1 LAASLDDKITAEPV
15 RRQLMNNGSNMPPAP
30 SSPEAPTPSAADA
43 DQTRPKV
50 KRILVVDDERVNL
63 KVLSGFLQAFG
74 HEVLA
79 ADSGFRALEMLD
91 DSIDLILLDIMM
103 PEMDGFTVAQAV
115 RENPETAQTPIIMV
129 TALSDR
135 QDKLRAVQAGAND
148 FISKPI
154 DKTELKVR
162 TESLLR
168 MKASQDELKHY
179 QQQLEN
185 MVKARTEALRR
196 AMQNLAESQANI
208 LKAHIETILILS
220 SAAEYKDNETAQHI
234 KRMSWM
240 ASILAEELGMPQS
253 EVELVHRASP
263 MHDIGKIGVPD
274 AILLKPGKLTPE
286 EWVVM
291 REHTTIGSRILENS
305 TSDLLQAGSIIAMT
319 HHEKWDGSGYPKG
332 LAGEDIPLY
341 GRISAV
347 ADVFDALTSKRPY
360 KEAFSNEVAL
370 DIMAKGRGSHFD
382 PAVYDA
388 FLRRFEDFR
397 SIQQQL
403 ADT

>member
-1 LAASLDDKITAEPV
+1 
-15 RRQLMNNGSNMPPAP
+15 
-30 SSPEAPTPSAADA
+30 
-43 DQTRPKV
+43 
-50 KRILVVDDERVNL
+50 
-63 KVLSGFLQAFG
+63 
-74 HEVLA
+74 
-79 ADSGFRALEMLD
+79 
-91 DSIDLILLDIMM
+91 
-103 PEMDGFTVAQAV
+103 
-115 RENPETAQTPIIMV
+115 
-129 TALSDR
+129 
-135 QDKLRAVQAGAND
+135 
-148 FISKPI
+148 
-154 DKTELKVR
+154 
-162 TESLLR
+162 
-168 MKASQDELKHY
+168 
-179 QQQLEN
+179 
-185 MVKARTEALRR
+185 
-196 AMQNLAESQANI
+196 MQNLAESQANI

>member
-1 LAASLDDKITAEPV
+1 
-15 RRQLMNNGSNMPPAP
+15 M
-30 SSPEAPTPSAADA
+30 
-43 DQTRPKV
+43 
-50 KRILVVDDERVNL
+50 VDDERVNL

-115 RENPETAQTPIIMV
+115 RETPETAQTPIIMV

-185 MVKARTEALRR
+185 M
-196 AMQNLAESQANI
+196 S
-208 LKAHIETILILS
+208 
-220 SAAEYKDNETAQHI
+220 
-234 KRMSWM
+234 
-240 ASILAEELGMPQS
+240 
-253 EVELVHRASP
+253 
-263 MHDIGKIGVPD
+263 
-274 AILLKPGKLTPE
+274 KPGRKLCAGPCKTWRNP
-286 EWVVM
+286 
-291 REHTTIGSRILENS
+291 RPTSSRP
-305 TSDLLQAGSIIAMT
+305 T
-319 HHEKWDGSGYPKG
+319 
-332 LAGEDIPLY
+332 
-341 GRISAV
+341 
-347 ADVFDALTSKRPY
+347 
-360 KEAFSNEVAL
+360 
-370 DIMAKGRGSHFD
+370 
-382 PAVYDA
+382 
-388 FLRRFEDFR
+388 
-397 SIQQQL
+397 
-403 ADT
+403 

>member
-1 LAASLDDKITAEPV
+1 VFSEDTAATEPAY
-15 RRQLMNNGSNMPPAP
+15 RQLITSGPDMLPEP
-30 SSPEAPTPSAADA
+30 SSSEATTSNH
-43 DQTRPKV
+43 PKSDSNAP
-50 KRILVVDDERVNL
+50 KIKKILVVDDERVNL
-63 KVLSGFLQAFG
+63 KVLSGFLQSFG
-74 HEVLA
+74 HEVLV
-79 ADSGFRALEMLD
+79 ADSGSCALDMLD
-91 DSIDLILLDIMM
+91 NSIDLVLLDIMM
-103 PEMDGFTVAQAV
+103 PEMDGFAVARAV
-115 RENPETAQTPIIMV
+115 RENPETTQTPIIMV

-135 QDKLRAVQAGAND
+135 QDKLQAVQAGAND

-162 TESLLR
+162 TDSLLR
-168 MKASQDELKHY
+168 MKASQDELKLY
-179 QQQLEN
+179 QQQLEE
-185 MVKARTEALRR
+185 MVKTRTEALRR
-196 AMQNLAESQANI
+196 AMQNLSESQANI

-234 KRMSWM
+234 KRMSRM
-240 ASILAEELGMPQS
+240 SEILADELEPPQS
-253 EVELVHRASP
+253 EVELVRRASP

-286 EWVVM
+286 EWVIM
-291 REHTTIGSRILENS
+291 REHTTIGARILENS
-305 TSDLLQAGSIIAMT
+305 TSDLLQAGSVIAMT

-360 KEAFSNEVAL
+360 KEAFSNKVAL
-370 DIMAKGRGSHFD
+370 EIMAEGRGSHFD
-382 PAVYDA
+382 PNIYDA

-397 SIQQQL
+397 RIQQEL
-403 ADT
+403 ADA

>member
-1 LAASLDDKITAEPV
+1 
-15 RRQLMNNGSNMPPAP
+15 
-30 SSPEAPTPSAADA
+30 
-43 DQTRPKV
+43 
-50 KRILVVDDERVNL
+50 
-63 KVLSGFLQAFG
+63 
-74 HEVLA
+74 
-79 ADSGFRALEMLD
+79 
-91 DSIDLILLDIMM
+91 
-103 PEMDGFTVAQAV
+103 
-115 RENPETAQTPIIMV
+115 
-129 TALSDR
+129 
-135 QDKLRAVQAGAND
+135 
-148 FISKPI
+148 
-154 DKTELKVR
+154 
-162 TESLLR
+162 

-360 KEAFSNEVAL
+360 KEAFSNKVAL
-370 DIMAKGRGSHFD
+370 EIMAEGRGSHFD
-382 PAVYDA
+382 PNIYDA

-397 SIQQQL
+397 RIQQEL
-403 ADT
+403 ADA